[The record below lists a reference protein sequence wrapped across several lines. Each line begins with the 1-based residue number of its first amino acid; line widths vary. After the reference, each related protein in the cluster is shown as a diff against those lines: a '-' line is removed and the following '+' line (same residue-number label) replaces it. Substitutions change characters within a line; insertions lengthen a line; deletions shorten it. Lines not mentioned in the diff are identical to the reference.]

1 MNLHIKLIKY
11 VNNNNIKMIS
21 ILNDKFLVF
30 GPDIKF
36 YFKNITIN
44 FYMTEDINKN
54 NCIFLNYVDNIYCS
68 NEKYINILNKY
79 NYLFNNKKPNIYT
92 IRVIS
97 FGTFDLFH
105 IGHTNILKRAKE
117 YGNLTVGVSTDE
129 LNLKKGKKSINNLEK
144 RKLDVQMTNFV
155 DFIFDEESLELKNEY
170 VKKYNCNLLII
181 GDDWKN
187 KFNFCDC
194 ACLYLPRTPD
204 ISTTMLKENLK

>member
-1 MNLHIKLIKY
+1 
-11 VNNNNIKMIS
+11 
-21 ILNDKFLVF
+21 
-30 GPDIKF
+30 
-36 YFKNITIN
+36 
-44 FYMTEDINKN
+44 MTEDINKN